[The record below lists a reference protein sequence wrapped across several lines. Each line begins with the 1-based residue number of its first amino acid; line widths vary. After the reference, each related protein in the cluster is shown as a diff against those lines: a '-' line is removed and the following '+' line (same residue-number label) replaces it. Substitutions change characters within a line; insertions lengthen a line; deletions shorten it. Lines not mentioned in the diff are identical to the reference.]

1 MSPTRRELLAW
12 SAAAAGGLA
21 LAACSTGGPK
31 PVPSPSETGSAT
43 SAESLAEL
51 ALWTAQRGADAGSY
65 GIGGALIESRTGRV
79 LQTMPNRVFHT
90 LSSGG
95 TFVQDPTAHGER
107 QLMSWYL
114 AQREAL
120 GLPDPRDLT
129 VVTTLDPCLMCASAL
144 LTVGVNVGVIAIDDY
159 SGVNYDSSGAF
170 ADLPEPLRGQAIGT
184 FGYYA
189 VEGGRAFQG
198 SRAIAYA
205 GESITQATLDA
216 CGSIYSTSADSVR
229 SARRASGA
237 EPSSLT
243 DPATNPAA
251 VDVIRAFQVTC
262 PEAFTVKI
270 RDARLPDRRVYDVLV
285 EVARRS
291 PGATNAV
298 AYIDPFGN
306 LVTAQADQQSVNALS
321 TAFALCTR
329 TYAQTRYAL
338 VDAEETLAIAEQSL
352 TNPNYGTF
360 VFLVAPDPST
370 PTGMFDIGAYGS
382 TMGGAAM
389 PAIPSAFQYF
399 ELPSSVTQTQLQD
412 VIYPLPPLYSEN
424 IKISPQRV
432 VGVSEELVQPRS
444 ASPT

>member
-1 MSPTRRELLAW
+1 MSPTRRELLGW
-12 SAAAAGGLA
+12 SALAAGGLA
-21 LAACSTGGPK
+21 LSACSTGSAK
-31 PVPSPSETGSAT
+31 PVPSPSDTGSVT
-43 SAESLAEL
+43 NAESLAQL
-51 ALWTAQRGADAGSY
+51 ALWTAQRGADGGSY
-65 GIGGALIESRTGRV
+65 GIGGALVESATGRV

-90 LSSGG
+90 LTGGG

-114 AQREAL
+114 AQRETL
-120 GLPDPRDLT
+120 GLPAPDALT
-129 VVTTLDPCLMCASAL
+129 VVTSLDPCLMCASAL
-144 LTVGVNVGVIAIDDY
+144 LTVGVNVGVVAIDDY

-170 ADLPEPLRGQAIGT
+170 TDLPEPLRSQAIAS

-205 GESITQATLDA
+205 GETITQDTLDA
-216 CGSIYSTSADSVR
+216 SANLYSTSADTVR

-237 EPSSLT
+237 EPSKLT
-243 DPATNPAA
+243 DPATNSAA
-251 VDVIRAFQVTC
+251 IDVIRAFQVTC
-262 PEAFTVKI
+262 PEAFTIKV
-270 RDARLPDRRVYDVLV
+270 RDPRLPDRRVYDVLV
-285 EVARRS
+285 DVVRRN

-298 AYIDPFGN
+298 AFIDPFGN
-306 LVTAQADQQSVNALS
+306 LVTAQADQQQVNDLS

-338 VDAEETLAIAEQSL
+338 VDSEATLSIAEQSL

-360 VFLVAPDPST
+360 VFLVAPDPFT

-399 ELPSSVTQTQLQD
+399 ELPPGVTETQLQD

-432 VGVSEELVQPRS
+432 VGV
-444 ASPT
+444 T

>member
-1 MSPTRRELLAW
+1 MSPTRRDLLAW
-12 SAAAAGGLA
+12 SAWAAGGLA
-21 LAACSTGGPK
+21 LSACS
-31 PVPSPSETGSAT
+31 SGSARPVASPANT
-43 SAESLAEL
+43 GAVTNAETVATL
-51 ALWTAQRGADAGSY
+51 ALWTAQRGADGGSY
-65 GIGGALIESRTGRV
+65 GIGGVLVESGTGRV

-90 LSSGG
+90 LSTGG
-95 TFVQDPTAHGER
+95 TFVEDPTAHGER

-114 AQREAL
+114 AQRETL
-120 GLPDPRDLT
+120 GLLDPGGLT
-129 VVTTLDPCLMCASAL
+129 VVTSLDPCLMCTSAL
-144 LTVGVNVGVIAIDDY
+144 LTVGVNVGVVAIDDY
-159 SGVNYDSSGAF
+159 SGINYDSSGLF
-170 ADLPEPLRGQAIGT
+170 NDLPESLRPQTMAT

-205 GESITQATLDA
+205 DETITQDTLDA
-216 CGSIYSTSADSVR
+216 CANLYSTSADSVR

-237 EPSSLT
+237 APSKLT
-243 DPATNPAA
+243 DPGTNPAA
-251 VDVIRAFQVTC
+251 IDVIRAFQVTC

-270 RDARLPDRRVYDVLV
+270 RDPRLPDRRVYDVLV
-285 EVARRS
+285 DVVRRS

-306 LVTAQADQQSVNALS
+306 LVTAQADQQQVNALS

-338 VDAEETLAIAEQSL
+338 VNSEATLAIAEQSL

-360 VFLVAPDPST
+360 VFLEAPDPFA

-399 ELPSSVTQTQLQD
+399 ELPPGVTETQLQD

-432 VGVSEELVQPRS
+432 VGVG
-444 ASPT
+444 

>member
-1 MSPTRRELLAW
+1 MSPTRRDLLAW
-12 SAAAAGGLA
+12 SAWAAGGLA
-21 LAACSTGGPK
+21 LSACS
-31 PVPSPSETGSAT
+31 SGSARPVASPANT
-43 SAESLAEL
+43 GAVTNAETVATL
-51 ALWTAQRGADAGSY
+51 ALWTAQRGADGGSY
-65 GIGGALIESRTGRV
+65 GIGGVLVESGTGLV

-90 LSSGG
+90 LSTGG
-95 TFVQDPTAHGER
+95 TFVEDPTAHGER

-114 AQREAL
+114 AQRETL
-120 GLPDPRDLT
+120 GLLDPGGLT
-129 VVTTLDPCLMCASAL
+129 VVTSLDPCLMCTSAL
-144 LTVGVNVGVIAIDDY
+144 LTVGVNVGVVAIDDY
-159 SGVNYDSSGAF
+159 SGINYDSSGLF
-170 ADLPEPLRGQAIGT
+170 NDLPESLRPQTMAT

-205 GESITQATLDA
+205 DETITQDTLDA
-216 CGSIYSTSADSVR
+216 CANLYSTSADSVR

-237 EPSSLT
+237 APSKLT
-243 DPATNPAA
+243 DPGTNPAA
-251 VDVIRAFQVTC
+251 IDVIRAFQVTR

-270 RDARLPDRRVYDVLV
+270 RDPRLPDRRVYDVLV
-285 EVARRS
+285 DVVRRS

-306 LVTAQADQQSVNALS
+306 LVTAQADQQQVNALS

-338 VDAEETLAIAEQSL
+338 VNSEATLAIAEQSL

-360 VFLVAPDPST
+360 VFPEAPDPFA

-399 ELPSSVTQTQLQD
+399 ELPPGVTETQLQD

-432 VGVSEELVQPRS
+432 VGVG
-444 ASPT
+444 

>member
-12 SAAAAGGLA
+12 GAAAAGGLA
-21 LAACSTGGPK
+21 VAACSTGSPK
-31 PVPSPSETGSAT
+31 PVPSPSNTGSVT

-51 ALWTAQRGADAGSY
+51 ALWTAQRGVDAGSY
-65 GIGGALIESRTGRV
+65 GIGGALVETSTGRV
-79 LQTMPNRVFHT
+79 LQTMPNRVFRT
-90 LSSGG
+90 LAAGG

-120 GLPDPRDLT
+120 GLLDPAGLT

-144 LTVGVNVGVIAIDDY
+144 LTVGVNVGVVAIDDY
-159 SGVNYDSSGAF
+159 SGVNYDSSGLF
-170 ADLPEPLRGQAIGT
+170 NDLPASLRPQTMAT

-189 VEGGRAFQG
+189 VDGGRAFQG

-205 GESITQATLDA
+205 DEPITQDTLDS
-216 CGSIYSTSADSVR
+216 CSSIYSTSADAVR

-237 EPSSLT
+237 APSSLT
-243 DPATNPAA
+243 DPSTNPAA
-251 VDVIRAFQVTC
+251 IDVIRAFQVTC
-262 PEAFTVKI
+262 PEAFTVKV
-270 RDARLPDRRVYDVLV
+270 RDPRLPDRRVYDVLV
-285 EVARRS
+285 DVVRRS

-306 LVTAQADQQSVNALS
+306 LVTAQADQQQVNALS

-338 VDAEETLAIAEQSL
+338 VDAEATLSIAEQSL

-360 VFLVAPDPST
+360 VFLVAPDPFT

-399 ELPSSVTQTQLQD
+399 ELPPGVTETQLQD

-432 VGVSEELVQPRS
+432 VGV
-444 ASPT
+444 T

>member
-1 MSPTRRELLAW
+1 MSPTRRELLGW
-12 SAAAAGGLA
+12 SALAAGGLA
-21 LAACSTGGPK
+21 LSACSTGSAK
-31 PVPSPSETGSAT
+31 PVPSPSDTGSVT
-43 SAESLAEL
+43 NAESLAQL
-51 ALWTAQRGADAGSY
+51 ALWTAQRGADGGSY
-65 GIGGALIESRTGRV
+65 GIGGALVESATGRV

-90 LSSGG
+90 LTGGG

-114 AQREAL
+114 AQRETL
-120 GLPDPRDLT
+120 GLPAPDALT
-129 VVTTLDPCLMCASAL
+129 VVTSLDPCLMCASAL
-144 LTVGVNVGVIAIDDY
+144 LTVGVNVGVVAIDDY
-159 SGVNYDSSGAF
+159 SGVNYDCSGAF
-170 ADLPEPLRGQAIGT
+170 TDLPEPLRSQAIAS

-205 GESITQATLDA
+205 GETITQDTLDA
-216 CGSIYSTSADSVR
+216 SANLYSTSADTVR

-237 EPSSLT
+237 EPSKLT
-243 DPATNPAA
+243 DPATNSAA
-251 VDVIRAFQVTC
+251 IDVIRAFQVTC
-262 PEAFTVKI
+262 PEAFTIKV
-270 RDARLPDRRVYDVLV
+270 RDPRLPDRRVYDVLV
-285 EVARRS
+285 DVVRRS

-306 LVTAQADQQSVNALS
+306 LVTAQADQQQVNGLS

-338 VDAEETLAIAEQSL
+338 VDSEATLAIAEQSL

-360 VFLVAPDPST
+360 VFLVAPDPFT

-399 ELPSSVTQTQLQD
+399 ELPSGVTEAQLQD

-432 VGVSEELVQPRS
+432 VGV
-444 ASPT
+444 T

>member
-1 MSPTRRELLAW
+1 MSPTRRELLGW
-12 SAAAAGGLA
+12 SALAAGGLA
-21 LAACSTGGPK
+21 LSSCSTGSAK
-31 PVPSPSETGSAT
+31 PVPSPAETGSVAN
-43 SAESLAEL
+43 AEALAQL
-51 ALWTAQRGADAGSY
+51 ALWTAQRGADGGSY
-65 GIGGALIESRTGRV
+65 GIGGVLVESGTGRL
-79 LQTMPNRVFHT
+79 LQTMPNRVFRT
-90 LSSGG
+90 LSTGG
-95 TFVQDPTAHGER
+95 TFVEDPTAHGER

-114 AQREAL
+114 AQRETL
-120 GLPDPRDLT
+120 GLLDPGGLT
-129 VVTTLDPCLMCASAL
+129 VVTSLDPCLMCTSAL
-144 LTVGVNVGVIAIDDY
+144 LTVGVNVGVVAIDDY
-159 SGVNYDSSGAF
+159 SGINYDSSGLF
-170 ADLPEPLRGQAIGT
+170 NDLPESLRPQTMAT

-205 GESITQATLDA
+205 DETITQDTLDA
-216 CGSIYSTSADSVR
+216 CANLYSTSADSVR

-237 EPSSLT
+237 APSKLT
-243 DPATNPAA
+243 DPGTNPAA
-251 VDVIRAFQVTC
+251 IDVIRAFQVTC

-270 RDARLPDRRVYDVLV
+270 RDPRLPDRRVYDVLV
-285 EVARRS
+285 DVVRRN

-306 LVTAQADQQSVNALS
+306 LVTAQADQQEVNALS

-338 VDAEETLAIAEQSL
+338 VDAEATLAIAEQSL

-360 VFLVAPDPST
+360 VFLEAPDPFA

-389 PAIPSAFQYF
+389 PSIPSAFQYF
-399 ELPSSVTQTQLQD
+399 ELPPGVTETQLQD

-432 VGVSEELVQPRS
+432 VGV
-444 ASPT
+444 T